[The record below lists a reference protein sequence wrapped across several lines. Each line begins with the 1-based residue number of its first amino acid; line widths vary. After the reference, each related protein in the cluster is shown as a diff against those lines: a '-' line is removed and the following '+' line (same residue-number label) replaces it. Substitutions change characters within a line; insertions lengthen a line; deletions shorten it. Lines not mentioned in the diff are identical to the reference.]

1 MQNRRDNL
9 DDWRGMGEPLQESNS
24 LGVGISVPATYY
36 VQLFNP
42 ATRKSL
48 QRTIQQR
55 QDAPAQS
62 FFNFEA
68 SPMAGEA
75 NSAISSLVTDGWN
88 YLLTESGFTSEMK
101 LELFTLGR
109 NSLLMRVENIADTFD
124 NAGEVSFQT
133 VQLQT
138 LVDGLYTLA
147 NGPEAVAATTITE
160 MSLTGN
166 QAYADMAANKVQW
179 ATVDDE
185 AVVRQAR
192 VPKDTAATIELQ
204 QQRIRVFKVDYS
216 PNAEAFL
223 Q

>member
-1 MQNRRDNL
+1 
-9 DDWRGMGEPLQESNS
+9 
-24 LGVGISVPATYY
+24 
-36 VQLFNP
+36 
-42 ATRKSL
+42 
-48 QRTIQQR
+48 
-55 QDAPAQS
+55 
-62 FFNFEA
+62 
-68 SPMAGEA
+68 MAA
-75 NSAISSLVTDGWN
+75 ADNSAISSLVADGWN

-124 NAGEVSFQT
+124 SAGEVSFQT

-138 LVDGLYTLA
+138 LVDGFYTLA
-147 NGPEAVAATTITE
+147 NGPEAAAATAITE

-185 AVVRQAR
+185 TVVRQAR
-192 VPKDTAATIELQ
+192 LSRDTATTIEVQ

-216 PNAEAFL
+216 PKAEAFL